1 MVQRDVHPDFF
12 LLLPDLFFCYQI
24 YSSATRFI
32 LLLPVARDLDC
43 ISEKERMGGGETD
56 GTSGYSLMFKTI
68 LEFDDS
74 CITRMY
80 VMG

>member
-43 ISEKERMGGGETD
+43 ISEKERMGGVGD
-56 GTSGYSLMFKTI
+56 GWDVRLF
-68 LEFDDS
+68 FD
-74 CITRMY
+74 
-80 VMG
+80 V